1 MKYSTNIFSTVIIGL
16 TIGLAVSGESL
27 YAQEPS
33 LEEVLKCDEI
43 NDAAERLKCFDA
55 VVELLKA
62 APPQQPLADQK
73 PVESE
78 QDSAV
83 APAAPKPSPQP
94 TPEQLF
100 GDPPPPKVT
109 SRSGDSS
116 QPERPKELR
125 EVISGLKN
133 YWRNNDKD
141 YVVVL
146 ENGQI
151 WQTLDGSRLSIPSN
165 PVDVRIKKNFLG
177 SYVMVVRNSKRSG
190 MSGKVKRIR

>member
-1 MKYSTNIFSTVIIGL
+1 MKYSTSTLSAGIIGL
-16 TIGLAVSGESL
+16 IIGLAVSGQSL

-73 PVESE
+73 PADSE
-78 QDSAV
+78 QDDTVSPV
-83 APAAPKPSPQP
+83 VPEPPPQP

-141 YVVVL
+141 YVLVL

-165 PVDVRIKKNFLG
+165 PVDVRVKKNFLG
-177 SYVMVVRNSKRSG
+177 SYIMVVRNSKRSG
-190 MSGKVKRIR
+190 VSGKVKRIR